1 MMERRIINCMILGM
15 IVFSS
20 CYYDVAETL
29 YPAGTCTTDNMS
41 YAADINP
48 IFQQNCFNCHSADAN
63 NGNVTL
69 EGYNQM
75 IIHINSGQL
84 LKAIK
89 HESGVS
95 PMPQSTAPLSN
106 CEISKIEQW
115 IAQGAPNN

>member
-1 MMERRIINCMILGM
+1 MMERRIINCLVLGM

-29 YPAGTCTTDNMS
+29 YPAGTCSTDNMS
-41 YAADINP
+41 YVTDINP
-48 IFQQNCFNCHSADAN
+48 ILQQNCFSCHSAAAN

-75 IIHINSGQL
+75 IHYINNGHL
-84 LKAIK
+84 MKAIK
-89 HESGVS
+89 HENGIS
-95 PMPQSTAPLSN
+95 PMPQNSAPLSS

-115 IAQGAPNN
+115 IVQGAQNN